1 VKHCGFGKRQRTAV
15 RMAECEPGEVAEIDF
30 GLLALVPD
38 PERGG
43 RRVAWALVV
52 VLVHSRHQYVHV
64 ANKPAIEEWI
74 PLFDDLA
81 MCQSTTSGTQ

>member
-1 VKHCGFGKRQRTAV
+1 
-15 RMAECEPGEVAEIDF
+15 
-30 GLLALVPD
+30 
-38 PERGG
+38 
-43 RRVAWALVV
+43 VAWALVV